1 MMERGQSVR
10 NRGWLK
16 LAAVVVVISLIWL
29 VALPQISRLEFVRRR
44 IDHFQDRGIEP
55 AAFFYDEHPASLRWE
70 QEINAATE
78 KDPAA
83 FGLPGRNP

>member
-29 VALPQISRLEFVRRR
+29 VALPQISRL
-44 IDHFQDRGIEP
+44 DRGIEP